1 MSKKLHPETL
11 AATALGWVDP
21 ETDAMA
27 TPLRPSTSFLRD
39 PTDLDRTGRMFTRDD
54 NPTFAQPEALIN
66 ALEGGAGCLLFASGM
81 AAITSVFQRL
91 APGDHV
97 ILPKLVYS
105 GLRDWMNTHGLRWG
119 LEITYVDACTA
130 AGVRAAI
137 QKGKTKVIW
146 LETPSNPTWTI
157 TDIAEVSAV
166 AHAAGAL
173 VAIDNTVATPILTRP
188 FEHGADIILHSCSKY
203 MNGHGDL
210 IGGAVVV
217 AEGHEDVL
225 VDIQNIRNEYGGVLG
240 SFEAW
245 LLLRGMRTLAVR
257 VKTASTSALK
267 IAQFLDG
274 CDLVEQVLYAGLE
287 THPNHDVAARQMQ
300 GGFGGML
307 SFRVKGGE
315 DTAKLIASKVQ
326 VFRQAISFGST
337 ESVIEHRAGME
348 KPDSPTPRDMLRV
361 SVGLENTDDLIGD
374 LQQAIDAVQREIAK
388 GHKSA

>member
-1 MSKKLHPETL
+1 MTEKLQPETL
-11 AATALGWVDP
+11 TATALAWIDP

-27 TPLRPSTSFLRD
+27 FPLRPSTSFLRD
-39 PTDLDRTGRMFTRDD
+39 PMDLNRTGRMFTRDD

-66 ALEGGAGCLLFASGM
+66 ALEGGVGCLLFASGM
-81 AAITSVFQRL
+81 AAITSIFQRL
-91 APGDHV
+91 QSGDHV

-105 GLRDWMNTHGLRWG
+105 GLRDWINMHGLRWG
-119 LEITYVDACTA
+119 LEATYVEECTA
-130 AGVRAAI
+130 TCVKAAI
-137 QKGKTKVIW
+137 KRGKTKVIW

-157 TDIAEVSAV
+157 TDIAEVSAI

-188 FEHGADIILHSCSKY
+188 IEHGADIVLHSCSKY

-210 IGGAVVV
+210 IAGAVVI
-217 AEGHEDVL
+217 AKGHENVL
-225 VDIQNIRNEYGGVLG
+225 RDIQQIRNEYGGVLG

-245 LLLRGMRTLAVR
+245 LLLRGMRTFAVR
-257 VKTASTSALK
+257 VKTASTSARK
-267 IAQFLDG
+267 IAQFLDQS
-274 CDLVEQVLYAGLE
+274 DLVQQVLYPGLE
-287 THPNHDVAARQMQ
+287 THPGHVIAAKQMV

-315 DTAKLIASKVQ
+315 RAAKLLASKVH

-348 KPDSPTPRDMLRV
+348 KPDSPTPRDLLRV
-361 SVGLENTDDLIGD
+361 SVGLENTDDLIAD
-374 LQQAIDAVQREIAK
+374 LQQSIDMVQQYLTKEQY
-388 GHKSA
+388 GD

>member
-1 MSKKLHPETL
+1 MNKKLHPETL
-11 AATALGWVDP
+11 TATALGWIDS

-27 TPLRPSTSFLRD
+27 APLRPSTSFLRD
-39 PTDLDRTGRMFTRDD
+39 PQNLDRKGRMFTRDD
-54 NPTFAQPEALIN
+54 NPTFEQPEALIN
-66 ALEGGAGCLLFASGM
+66 ALEGGAGCLIFASGM

-91 APGDHV
+91 TPGVHV

-119 LEITYVDACTA
+119 LEVTYVDECTA
-130 AGVRAAI
+130 DCVGDAL

-157 TDIAEVSAV
+157 TDIAEVSSV

-173 VAIDNTVATPILTRP
+173 IAIDNTVATPILTRP
-188 FEHGADIILHSCSKY
+188 IEHGADIVLHSCSKY

-217 AEGHEDVL
+217 AEGRENVL
-225 VDIQNIRNEYGGVLG
+225 RDIQSIRNEYGGVLG

-267 IAQFLDG
+267 IAEFLDS
-274 CDLVEQVLYAGLE
+274 CDVVQQVLYPGLGK
-287 THPNHDVAARQMQ
+287 HNGHAIAAKQMH

-307 SFRVKGGE
+307 SFRIKGGE
-315 DTAKLIASKVQ
+315 YAAKLLASKVK

-348 KPDSPTPRDMLRV
+348 KRDSPTPCDMLRV
-361 SVGLENTDDLIGD
+361 SVGLENADDLISD
-374 LQQAIDAVQREIAK
+374 LQQAIDVVEREIKKDHRNA
-388 GHKSA
+388 